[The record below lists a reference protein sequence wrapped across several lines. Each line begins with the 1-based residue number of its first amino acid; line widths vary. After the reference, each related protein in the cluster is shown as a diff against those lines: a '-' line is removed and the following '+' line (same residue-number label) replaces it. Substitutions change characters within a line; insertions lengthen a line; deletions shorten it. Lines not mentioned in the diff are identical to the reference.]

1 MPKRNLRK
9 VLEEEIE
16 LTVILRKSK
25 KESTRPVWFVSKA
38 DRILLLPV
46 ELGKP
51 AVS

>member
-1 MPKRNLRK
+1 MEEK
-9 VLEEEIE
+9 EEIE
-16 LTVILRKSK
+16 LTVIVGKGK